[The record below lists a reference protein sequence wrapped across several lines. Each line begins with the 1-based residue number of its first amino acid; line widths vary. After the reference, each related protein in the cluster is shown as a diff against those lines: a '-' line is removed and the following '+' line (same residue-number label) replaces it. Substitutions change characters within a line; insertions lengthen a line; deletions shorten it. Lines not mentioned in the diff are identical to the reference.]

1 MIRLGGPTLGEKELK
16 AVERVLASGQLVQAA
31 EVAGFETALAEHL
44 GAPVVAVSSGTA
56 ALHLALLSLG
66 VRAGDLVVVP
76 TFSWP
81 ATANIVE
88 VIGAQ
93 SVFVD
98 IDPGDFNIDP
108 DALDETLARLCKVK
122 ETSRRLCAVIVV
134 HAFGAIGNMDRISAI
149 CRDRDVPLIEDAA
162 CALGSTL
169 GGRPPGSWGKIA
181 CLSFHP
187 RKLLT
192 TAEGG
197 ALICSDADC
206 IARLKTLRNHGL
218 DPLSGTPSFV
228 LPGLNY
234 RMSEVHAAIGRC
246 QLTRLAEL
254 VNERRRR
261 AFFYNEKLPALG
273 VKPQAVRPD
282 CHHNLQSYVVTL
294 PVSNSDQRN
303 HVIDAMRL
311 RDIETTIG
319 TWHIPLTAY
328 YRTRYGY
335 HQGDFPITDRI
346 FSQTLTLPL
355 SVDMTEAD
363 QAMVISALGEALSGP
378 DTTAD

>member
-1 MIRLGGPTLGEKELK
+1 MIRLGGPSLGEKELQ
-16 AVERVLASGQLVQAA
+16 AVGRVLASGQLVQAA

-81 ATANIVE
+81 ATANVVE
-88 VIGAQ
+88 MIGAQ

-108 DALDETLARLCKVK
+108 DALDQTLARLRALK
-122 ETSRRLCAVIVV
+122 ETSRRLRAVIVV
-134 HAFGAIGNMDRISAI
+134 HAFGAIGNMDHIGAI
-149 CRDRDVPLIEDAA
+149 CRNRDVPLIEDAA

-206 IARLKTLRNHGL
+206 IARFNALRNHGL
-218 DPLSGTPSFV
+218 DPRSDVPSFV

-234 RMSEVHAAIGRC
+234 RMSEVHAAIGCC
-246 QLTRLAEL
+246 QLSRLSEL
-254 VNERRRR
+254 INERRRL
-261 AFFYNEKLPALG
+261 ALSYQEKLTALG
-273 VKPQAVRPD
+273 VQPQKVRTD
-282 CHHNLQSYVVTL
+282 CYHNIQSYVVTL
-294 PVSNSDQRN
+294 PLSNAGQRD
-303 HVIDAMRL
+303 HVISDMR
-311 RDIETTIG
+311 RRGIETTIG
-319 TWHIPLTAY
+319 TWHIPLTTY

-335 HQGDFPITDRI
+335 RHGDFPVTDSI
-346 FSQTLTLPL
+346 FAQSLTLPL
-355 SVDMTEAD
+355 SAGMTESD
-363 QAMVISALGEALSGP
+363 QVMVVNALRNALSGHSRK
-378 DTTAD
+378 AD